1 MKFRDYLKDNKVSHW
16 RDKYI
21 DYEYLK
27 NLIDNEYINAEILN
41 SAIIDLPISPE
52 EQNNINK
59 NNNINN
65 NNNNNINNN
74 NNNNNNNTLKDVEQT
89 NSNNISTPNQ
99 MGPQESSGEDEDDE
113 NENGNGVVGDEDG
126 GDDDEIEMDELVID
140 DNGEIINITAT
151 AGSRVKVKK
160 GINKGV
166 KRLKKIAKN
175 TNNRLSRMVSRS
187 PKNKG
192 LGSSSEIEGDEFQL
206 DGGGISS
213 QIEMIANNN
222 IIGATVFVPQ
232 ETFQDGFI
240 DQVNKVDIFFVDRYR
255 KTKFKCVDLVGMI
268 PFLSDNE
275 QLRTIRN
282 IDYVKQGFHDNYHYL
297 ESLESYKNLNLDG
310 FYKILDKYEKINPRI
325 AKECR
330 KYLENTR
337 LTSTNSPVREL
348 SRRIKQIYARYFT
361 GNDIKLANNQIR
373 TNKQVN
379 QFQNYIIGFL
389 IGASVI
395 LIAQVIFKFYYYFPD
410 VADSPKNSPMAWL
423 LFRISSLPI
432 ILGTLF
438 ALMTKLWEKAGIN
451 YVFIFELKPDIKRSS
466 SRYLM
471 YGMIFVTMWL
481 VVFNVYVDSISNKT
495 GSPETSR
502 YLLLIPLLFILGSIF
517 FLILPFKVLAH
528 RTRFWVL
535 HKMSKVVQAPFVPVR
550 FPDFFMSVQLLCL
563 GEFLFNMQQIVCMF
577 KFNDPLYS
585 PSGVCFKHKAVIF
598 PILSVLPFYWRVMQC
613 VRRFWETGQFFPH
626 ITSAI
631 RSTFSI
637 VTNILLWVANNYG
650 NKEWSWIKI
659 LWFIINVV
667 GTVYKLYADFTV
679 DWGLFLNYKTNKQW
693 PLREKM
699 VFKRKWVYYVAM
711 SFDTFFR
718 FVWLIVFSIRQGTS
732 YKLDHPLFLF
742 WFSLSEIA
750 WAAQFIFFRV
760 ESEHVQCADTYS
772 HFKDIPL
779 PFSQDYKNYMEEK
792 KSRYDEKKPHHH
804 HHHDNNNNNNETKD
818 GGTHHRRNLSNS
830 HHPYDDD
837 DDDESIDSD
846 ADSKDLNLESNSEFV
861 DDEGYNQRKNSIIS
875 SIKKIASTQELN
887 SMNRISSHPD
897 LYSTMQRFAGHVPDS
912 NSSMPRMYSHPDFNH
927 PIPRVLTSHV
937 EVNPSTLRTVPQH
950 RLNNIPNQR
959 IISHADINPQHLRV
973 GSPRVEFNSTVQ
985 QRSPHGEIQSSM
997 IRNHSRADL
1006 NSSMQR
1012 NQSHPELNS
1021 SNRNQVDPN
1030 SPMNRLVTRADLNK
1044 SR

>member
-52 EQNNINK
+52 EQININK
-59 NNNINN
+59 ENTNKDV
-65 NNNNNINNN
+65 
-74 NNNNNNNTLKDVEQT
+74 NNTLNNGVPPTT
-89 NSNNISTPNQ
+89 NIGITTLQ
-99 MGPQESSGEDEDDE
+99 DSSGEDDEEDEDE
-113 NENGNGVVGDEDG
+113 NENENENGSGSGSGGGGSGGGGGGGVVGD
-126 GDDDEIEMDELVID
+126 DDDEIEMDDLGID
-140 DNGEIINITAT
+140 DNGDIVIKAT
-151 AGSRVKVKK
+151 AGGRVKVKK

-175 TNNRLSRMVSRS
+175 TNNRLSKMVSRS
-187 PKNKG
+187 PKNNKG
-192 LGSSSEIEGDEFQL
+192 LSSSGELEGDEMQL
-206 DGGGISS
+206 DGGISS
-213 QIEMIANNN
+213 QIEVIATNNMTTN
-222 IIGATVFVPQ
+222 TVFVPQ
-232 ETFQDGFI
+232 ETFQDAFI
-240 DQVNKVDIFFVDRYR
+240 DQVNKVDTFFVDRYR
-255 KTKFKCVDLVGMI
+255 KTKFKCIDLCNMI
-268 PFLSDNE
+268 PFLSENE

-297 ESLESYKNLNLDG
+297 ESLEAFKKLNLDG
-310 FYKILDKYEKINPRI
+310 FKKVLDKYEKINPRI

-330 KYLENTR
+330 KYLDNTR
-337 LTSTNSPVREL
+337 LTSSNSPVREL
-348 SRRIKQIYARYFT
+348 SRRIKQIYARFFT

-395 LIAQVIFKFYYYFPD
+395 LISQVIFKFYYYFPHET
-410 VADSPKNSPMAWL
+410 PPINSTMAWL
-423 LFRISSLPI
+423 LFRISALPI

-471 YGMIFVTMWL
+471 YGMMFVTMWL
-481 VVFNVYVDSISNKT
+481 IVFNVYVDSISNKT
-495 GSPETSR
+495 EESLTSR
-502 YLLLIPLLFILGSIF
+502 YLLLIPLLFILGTIF
-517 FLILPFKVLAH
+517 VLFLPFKILAH

-563 GEFLFNMQQIVCMF
+563 GEFLFNMQSIVCMF
-577 KFNDPLYS
+577 KFNDPTFV
-585 PSGVCFKHKAVIF
+585 PSSICIKSRAVIF
-598 PILSVLPFYWRVMQC
+598 PILSVLPFYWRAMQC

-637 VTNILLWVANNYG
+637 VTSILLWVANNYG
-650 NKEWSWIKI
+650 NTEWSWIKI
-659 LWFIINVV
+659 LWFVINVI
-667 GTVYKLYADFTV
+667 GSFYKIYADFTV

-699 VFKRKWVYYVAM
+699 VFKRKWVYYMAM
-711 SFDTFFR
+711 SFDSFFR
-718 FVWLIVFSIRQGTS
+718 FVWLIVFSIRQGTT
-732 YKLDHPLFLF
+732 YRLDHPLFLF

-779 PFSQDYKNYMEEK
+779 PFSQEYKNYMEEK
-792 KSRYDEKKPHHH
+792 KSRYDVQQHHH
-804 HHHDNNNNNNETKD
+804 GDNNNETKD
-818 GGTHHRRNLSNS
+818 GTHRRNLVNI
-830 HHPYDDD
+830 HNPYVDDDD
-837 DDDESIDSD
+837 DDDESIDSE

-875 SIKKIASTQELN
+875 SIRKIASSQDMN

-897 LYSTMQRFAGHVPDS
+897 LYSTMQRFAGHVPDQE
-912 NSSMPRMYSHPDFNH
+912 SSMPRMYSHPDFNH
-927 PIPRVLTSHV
+927 PIPRVLTTHV

-950 RLNNIPNQR
+950 RINNYPNQR
-959 IISHADINPQHLRV
+959 VISHADFNQSILRV
-973 GSPRVEFNSTVQ
+973 GAPRVEFNSTVQ
-985 QRSPHGEIQSSM
+985 QRSPQGEIQSSM
-997 IRNHSRADL
+997 IRNHSRAADL

-1012 NQSHPELNS
+1012 IQSHPELNS
-1021 SNRNQVDPN
+1021 SSNRYLNDPH
-1030 SPMNRLVTRADLNK
+1030 SPMHRLITRADLNK